1 MKLSSFSIFTAL
13 FLCVACGRSPRFEV
27 SGEIAGA
34 DPDQYVVLEKSDFHG
49 RWMPVDSTKVGGNG
63 KFSIHADAPASP
75 DIYRLSLDGKFVYLP
90 IDSIE
95 SLHLV
100 TSAAEFG
107 RVFTLDGTDQ
117 AKRLAEFEKEL
128 IALSD
133 PDSTALA
140 QFKRNVY
147 TKYIKDGQGSILSY
161 YVLTKIVNGAP
172 LYDPADG
179 EDAKYYAAVATQ
191 FQNYRPNDPHGKMV
205 KEVSLAAMRQRNSAL
220 GRKTV
225 VQANELKVI
234 DIALPGVDGKMV
246 RLSDVVG
253 KGKKVVLIF
262 SMMTDPNAPAFNRQ
276 LARIYEAKRGAV
288 EFFQVSFDE
297 AQFEWREAARNLP
310 WINVIDPGNATSN
323 ALVEYNVSSLPAV
336 FIYSAEGELVERP
349 ESLDDL
355 QRKL

>member
-1 MKLSSFSIFTAL
+1 MKLSSLSIFTAL

-49 RWMPVDSTKVGGNG
+49 RWMPV
-63 KFSIHADAPASP
+63 HADAPASP

-234 DIALPGVDGKMV
+234 DIALPGVDGKTV

-262 SMMTDPNAPAFNRQ
+262 SMMTGPNAPAFNRQ
-276 LARIYEAKRGAV
+276 LAGI
-288 EFFQVSFDE
+288 
-297 AQFEWREAARNLP
+297 
-310 WINVIDPGNATSN
+310 
-323 ALVEYNVSSLPAV
+323 
-336 FIYSAEGELVERP
+336 
-349 ESLDDL
+349 
-355 QRKL
+355 